1 MFCHEMCLNVYITE
15 KSGAM
20 KNFIPLSLISIA
32 CTVGSAAQAA
42 DLGPS
47 SAPLADAAAWTEKD
61 GAPGHPDEVPAPA
74 PAAIRTTELGIF
86 PSLAAPPAASLLPP
100 ARAGAGPAMLVQN
113 KDIGL
118 DSFLGYLNL
127 PQSSAAFPSAAESG
141 AADAMRDKTEL
152 ANQSDTSK
160 SITEPASEVL
170 MLGALAAL
178 AIAVRR
184 RMPNERF

>member
-1 MFCHEMCLNVYITE
+1 MCLNVYITE

-32 CTVGSAAQAA
+32 CTIGSAAQAA

-47 SAPLADAAAWTEKD
+47 SAPLADAAAWTEKESAT
-61 GAPGHPDEVPAPA
+61 GQPDEVPA

-86 PSLAAPPAASLLPP
+86 PSLAAPRAASLLPP
-100 ARAGAGPAMLVQN
+100 ARTGAGPAMLAQN

-127 PQSSAAFPSAAESG
+127 QQSGAAFPPATESG

-152 ANQSDTSK
+152 ANQSEGSK